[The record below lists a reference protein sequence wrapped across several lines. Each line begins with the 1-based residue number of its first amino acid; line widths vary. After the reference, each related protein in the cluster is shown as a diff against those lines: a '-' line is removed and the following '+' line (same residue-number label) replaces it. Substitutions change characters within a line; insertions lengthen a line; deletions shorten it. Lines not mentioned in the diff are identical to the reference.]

1 MKRCVSILVKSDK
14 IDPYQMSAET
24 QLKSSLK
31 TQSGTVCRNCLRG
44 KTVKNVRFNF
54 GTLYEQM
61 EALERSE
68 RRVTSVQQLLKGKF
82 VSTSRLILLQ
92 IEVRLAIRYLQRKYQ
107 KI

>member
-1 MKRCVSILVKSDK
+1 M
-14 IDPYQMSAET
+14 PAEI

-44 KTVKNVRFNF
+44 KTAKNVRFNF

-68 RRVTSVQQLLKGKF
+68 RRVKSVQQLLKGKF
-82 VSTSRLILLQ
+82 VSTSRLIKLKLDLLFDT
-92 IEVRLAIRYLQRKYQ
+92 
-107 KI
+107 

>member
-14 IDPYQMSAET
+14 IDPYQMSAGNP
-24 QLKSSLK
+24 LKSSLK

-44 KTVKNVRFNF
+44 KTAKNVRFNF

-92 IEVRLAIRYLQRKYQ
+92 IEVRLAIRFLEKKY
-107 KI
+107 KKV

>member
-31 TQSGTVCRNCLRG
+31 TQSGNVCRNCLRG
-44 KTVKNVRFNF
+44 KTAKKVRFNF

-61 EALERSE
+61 ETLERSE
-68 RRVTSVQQLLKGKF
+68 RRVTTVQQLLKGQF

-92 IEVRLAIRYLQRKYQ
+92 IEVRLAIRFLEKKY
-107 KI
+107 KKV